1 MNNAPQNY
9 EFKQQ
14 LAALSLHDQ
23 LSILAVIRQRIKRA
37 RRLWQFDY
45 IAPWQWVMG

>member
-14 LAALSLHDQ
+14 LSALSFHDQ
-23 LSILAVIRQRIKRA
+23 LSIWAMIRQRIKRRVWA
-37 RRLWQFDY
+37 FDY
-45 IAPWQWVMG
+45 ISPVMFVIG

>member
-23 LSILAVIRQRIKRA
+23 LSIWAMIRQRIKR
-37 RRLWQFDY
+37 RMWQFDY
-45 IAPWQWVMG
+45 ISPVILVLG